1 MEQLVMGGGDKA
13 GGGLTKLVD
22 GFLDRARVAG
32 QMGEGMVCA
41 QPSLGDLASFSCP
54 RARPRA
60 AVHLVSDFSCKTSR
74 GAPNLFH
81 RPRPGGRPDGP
92 KRCDDGR
99 DDGCG

>member
-22 GFLDRARVAG
+22 GFVDRARVAD

-41 QPSLGDLASFSCP
+41 QPSLGDLTSFLC
-54 RARPRA
+54 APRA

-74 GAPNLFH
+74 GAPNLLH
-81 RPRPGGRPDGP
+81 RPRQGGRPDGP
-92 KRCDDGR
+92 KRRDDGR
-99 DDGCG
+99 DDGCR